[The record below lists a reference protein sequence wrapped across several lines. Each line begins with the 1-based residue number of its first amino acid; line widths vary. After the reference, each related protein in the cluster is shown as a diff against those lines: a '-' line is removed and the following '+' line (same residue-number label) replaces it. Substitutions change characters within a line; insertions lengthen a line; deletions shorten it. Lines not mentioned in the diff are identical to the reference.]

1 VLRGAPVPSQ
11 YRLARLC
18 VAPYNRSVQ
27 AQAEGVMRI
36 LTLIG
41 ALAVIA
47 GIGAAVVFFG
57 GFYSVAGTQEDP
69 DIVHW
74 ALVQVR
80 KASIVRHAHDI
91 PPTNLSDAA
100 MVQAGAKE
108 FAEHGCTNCHGG
120 PGVTW
125 AKFSE
130 GLRPDPPDLKDV
142 VSDRTAS
149 QLFWVIKNGINMTG
163 MPSFGLAG
171 AKDDEIWRIVAFLKK
186 LPVVTEADFKAWIA
200 PPPPPAPPPA
210 PEPPAAAPV
219 PDATT
224 PPAVAPAPD
233 ASAPPAAK

>member
-1 VLRGAPVPSQ
+1 M
-11 YRLARLC
+11 RL
-18 VAPYNRSVQ
+18 
-27 AQAEGVMRI
+27 

-69 DIVHW
+69 AAVHW

-80 KASIVRHAHDI
+80 TASIVRHAHDI
-91 PPTNLSDAA
+91 PPTNLGDAA
-100 MVQAGAKE
+100 MVQAGAKQ

-130 GLRPDPPDLKDV
+130 GLRPDPPDLKDIV
-142 VSDRTAS
+142 TDRTAS

-171 AKDDEIWRIVAFLKK
+171 AKDDDIWQIVAFLKK
-186 LPVVTEADFKAWIA
+186 LPVVTEADYKTWTA
-200 PPPPPAPPPA
+200 PPPPPASAPPA
-210 PEPPAAAPV
+210 AVPEAVPPPAAAP
-219 PDATT
+219 
-224 PPAVAPAPD
+224 APD
-233 ASAPPAAK
+233 ANAPPAAK